1 MKVLVFDIYGDY
13 AHFRKYYTTTSPL
26 SFSFPPPPTI
36 SGILGAI
43 YGVPKNENLK
53 IFGYNDCQ
61 VALRILSPVKKVRMG
76 INLIN
81 TKDNKY
87 FLLLKAKNHE
97 PRIQIRTEFVKS
109 PKYRIYVK
117 HKDHDI
123 FNKLAEFIK
132 SHRSFYTVS
141 LGLSELLAD
150 FRFVGIYES
159 TEQNNFEGKINTVIP
174 DVKLAEKFT
183 ITIETDKK
191 YFKEKIPIKMNPD
204 RVVEIYSDVIYEPDG
219 KPIKARVDSAYL
231 LENGE
236 AITFF

>member
-1 MKVLVFDIYGDY
+1 MKILAFDIYGDY

-26 SFSFPPPPTI
+26 TFSFPPPPTI
-36 SGILGAI
+36 AGILGAI

-53 IFGYNDCQ
+53 IFGYDNCE
-61 VALRILSPVKKVRMG
+61 VALQILNSVKKVRMG

-97 PRIQIRTEFVKS
+97 PRTQIRTEFVKS

-117 HKDHDI
+117 HRDEKV
-123 FNKLAEFIK
+123 FNELAEFIQMRK
-132 SHRSFYTVS
+132 SFFTVS
-141 LGLSELLAD
+141 LGLSEFLANFNFIGLYD
-150 FRFVGIYES
+150 YE
-159 TEQNNFEGKINTVIP
+159 EIKNFEGYINTIIP
-174 DVKLAEKFT
+174 LAKMT
-183 ITIETDKK
+183 GNGILIETDKK

-204 RVVEIYSDVIYEPDG
+204 RVVEIYGDVVYEPDG
-219 KPIKARVDSAYL
+219 KKIKANVETAYQ

-236 AITFF
+236 TITFF